1 MTNTLTHENTL
12 PDEIT
17 ITWCI
22 MDMQEIRPDLTDQQA
37 REVLHH
43 AKRCHDDDCN
53 IGITWDTLT
62 IWARELF
69 GDEPDDP
76 ETDDEEGGTL

>member
-43 AKRCHDDDCN
+43 TYRNHDCN
-53 IGITWDTLT
+53 LGITWDILA